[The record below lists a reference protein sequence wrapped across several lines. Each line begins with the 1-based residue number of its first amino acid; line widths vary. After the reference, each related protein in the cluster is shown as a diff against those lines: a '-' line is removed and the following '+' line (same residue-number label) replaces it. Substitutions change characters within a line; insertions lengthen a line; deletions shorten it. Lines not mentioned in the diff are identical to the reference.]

1 MKIEMNQFSVA
12 LGVALPEDPES
23 CRRVPE
29 YTLEGFIPKLLAIFL
44 SYKLRTLRTSVLS
57 NYQFQFNSEGPG
69 ISTNLY
75 TMPHC
80 IAIFI
85 S

>member
-12 LGVALPEDPES
+12 LGVVLPEDPES
-23 CRRVPE
+23 CRHVPE

-44 SYKLRTLRTSVLS
+44 SFKLHTSVLS